1 MKRNKFLQGPILP
14 IAAVALLAMS
24 AVGSTRAA
32 LTEYSENITAQFE
45 TASLSVALV
54 EQTGSLDA
62 QTFKTDTTTTT
73 DGEAQAASVSAEGLH
88 VVDLEGKEFQIG
100 KKYGERISVQ
110 NDGAY
115 DEYVRVIVTKSWQNE
130 DGSKDTTLDPDLIEL
145 GFENLDANWIEV
157 DVSPEQT
164 IYYYKS
170 PLAAEDSL
178 STGETAGSSEVMLIN
193 SVMVQNDVTT
203 QVTTENLKGTITNTY
218 DYNGKSFSLEVEVDA
233 VQTHNA
239 ADAILGAWGVKAE
252 FDGDALISIT
262 EPTTES
268 GTETNTEE
276 AEETASRYQVAG
288 GVKNV

>member
-54 EQTGSLDA
+54 EQTGTLDA
-62 QTFKTDTTTTT
+62 QTFKNDTTATT
-73 DGEAQAASVSAEGLH
+73 DGEAQTASVSADKLN
-88 VVDLEGKEFQIG
+88 VVDLGNEEFQIG
-100 KKYGERISVQ
+100 KKYDERISVQ
-110 NDGAY
+110 NDGSY

-178 STGETAGSSEVMLIN
+178 STGETAGSSEVTLIN
-193 SVMVQNDVTT
+193 FVMVQNDVTT

-239 ADAILGAWGVKAE
+239 ADAILGAWGVKVE
-252 FDGDALISIT
+252 FDGDALISVT